1 MRASR
6 PEMLRMMESVVSEE
20 GTGTRAALLGYRVAG
35 KTGTSRKAENGGYST
50 DKHMAVFG
58 GVVPASRPKLAA
70 VVVIDEPTG
79 NKYYGGEV
87 AAPVFSN
94 VMAGAL
100 RLMGVPPDGL
110 EQLPATTLVQANA
123 EP

>member
-1 MRASR
+1 
-6 PEMLRMMESVVSEE
+6 VVSEE
-20 GTGTRAALLGYRVAG
+20 GTGNRAALLGYRVAG
-35 KTGTSRKAENGGYST
+35 KTGTSWKAENGGYSSE
-50 DKHMAVFG
+50 KHMAVFG

-87 AAPVFSN
+87 AAPVFAN
-94 VMAGAL
+94 VMAGAM
-100 RLMGVPPDGL
+100 RLLCVPPDGL
-110 EQLPATTLVQANA
+110 EQRPATTLVQASG